1 MKRILT
7 LTLAAVLVFLA
18 AAPVSAQDKTIKR
31 KVAIGRFTNETQY
44 GKGLFYDKE
53 NDPMRKQ
60 ALDILS
66 SKLAQ
71 SGKFILLERED
82 LDVLVAEVGTNMN
95 KIGAD
100 YIILGSITQYGRKNE
115 GHEQVFSST
124 KTQTVE
130 AGVSVRLVEAATGL
144 IIYSDEAKG
153 YAETTS
159 KQTLGIGGT
168 AGFDAT
174 LSDKAISAALSQLV
188 ENIINK
194 CMDKPWR
201 SYLLAEDGG
210 SYIIGGGA
218 SQGLAVGDKFNV
230 YKKGRKVK
238 NPQTGMEIELPGT
251 LIGVVTVQ
259 TMMGDT
265 PETEISFCSYS
276 GQDIDEN
283 HLEDYYILDESAMKK
298 LLLFLSAALLLT
310 GCGVGSHTVVSGR
323 ADEAGIVFFAD
334 KSLAIDVTID
344 KDTYRVNTVKDSD
357 FKSKRNIK
365 RTAENLIVIKPGQHD
380 VKVRL
385 RGETILTQ
393 KIFVSAGDTKV
404 INL

>member
-1 MKRILT
+1 MRKAIIFLLILCVAGTSVAFGQTEKT
-7 LTLAAVLVFLA
+7 L
-18 AAPVSAQDKTIKR
+18 KR

-44 GKGLFYDKE
+44 AKGLFYDRD
-53 NDPMRKQ
+53 NDPIRKQ

-71 SGKFILLERED
+71 SGKFLLLERED
-82 LDVLVAEVGTNMN
+82 LDVLVAEAGANMN

-100 YIILGSITQYGRKNE
+100 YIILGSITEFGRKNE

-130 AGVSVRLVEAATGL
+130 AGVSIRLVDAATGL

-153 YAETTS
+153 YAETTT

-251 LIGVVTVQ
+251 LIGVVTVLSSF
-259 TMMGDT
+259 GDT
-265 PETEISFCSYS
+265 PETEISFCSYA
-276 GQDIDEN
+276 GQDLDEE
-283 HLEDYYILDESAMKK
+283 HLDNYYILDE
-298 LLLFLSAALLLT
+298 
-310 GCGVGSHTVVSGR
+310 
-323 ADEAGIVFFAD
+323 
-334 KSLAIDVTID
+334 
-344 KDTYRVNTVKDSD
+344 
-357 FKSKRNIK
+357 
-365 RTAENLIVIKPGQHD
+365 
-380 VKVRL
+380 
-385 RGETILTQ
+385 
-393 KIFVSAGDTKV
+393 
-404 INL
+404 

>member
-7 LTLAAVLVFLA
+7 LSLAAVLVFLA

-44 GKGLFYDKE
+44 GKGIFYDKE

-82 LDVLVAEVGTNMN
+82 LDVLVAETGPNMN

-100 YIILGSITQYGRKNE
+100 YIILGSITEFGRKNE

-130 AGVSVRLVEAATGL
+130 AGVSIRLVETATGL

-201 SYLLAEDGG
+201 SYILAEDSG
-210 SYIIGGGA
+210 SYIIAGGTT
-218 SQGLAVGDKFNV
+218 QGLAAGDKFNV

-259 TMMGDT
+259 MCIGDT
-265 PETEISFCSYS
+265 PETEISFCTYN
-276 GQDIDEN
+276 GEDLDEE
-283 HLEDYYILDESAMKK
+283 HLDNYYILDE
-298 LLLFLSAALLLT
+298 
-310 GCGVGSHTVVSGR
+310 
-323 ADEAGIVFFAD
+323 
-334 KSLAIDVTID
+334 
-344 KDTYRVNTVKDSD
+344 
-357 FKSKRNIK
+357 
-365 RTAENLIVIKPGQHD
+365 
-380 VKVRL
+380 
-385 RGETILTQ
+385 
-393 KIFVSAGDTKV
+393 
-404 INL
+404 